1 MAVVG
6 VVQWRMRSELVSAL
20 TSYIR
25 NPHEPVYMDYLPWDT
40 WRWLTLAKVRG
51 VPEPYEQSQLQHYAS
66 LYVSE
71 DAPLMVVLPAEA
83 ENKEVASGG
92 MAKVGDGFLT
102 ASLPEPAQPE
112 DATYVI
118 GGRHYIP
125 VGYVDKKQRQM
136 YYLAPLNLRCGDRM
150 HYLPAIKDRVWE
162 SRL

>member
-1 MAVVG
+1 MAQWGYRYGWHIRGKAGAVASGVLSVLMICHMAVVD

-83 ENKEVASGG
+83 ENKEVASEEWPRSA
-92 MAKVGDGFLT
+92 MDPDGF
-102 ASLPEPAQPE
+102 ASRAC
-112 DATYVI
+112 ATRGCDLCNRRQALYT
-118 GGRHYIP
+118 GR
-125 VGYVDKKQRQM
+125 V
-136 YYLAPLNLRCGDRM
+136 C
-150 HYLPAIKDRVWE
+150 
-162 SRL
+162 